1 MEEIGMALIEVKDLK
16 KHFPVRRGPID
27 AILRKPKKYV
37 KAVDGVS
44 FRIEEGKSLGLV
56 GESGSGK
63 TTTGRVI
70 LRLEEPTDGTILFD
84 GKDITKLS
92 KEEMRKLRKE
102 MQIIFQDPMAS
113 LNPYMRVG
121 KAVEH
126 ALEIHGIGDRSSRK
140 EMVLEMLRKVN
151 LEPAEEFYRRYP
163 RELSGGQRQRV
174 VIARALIL
182 KPRFVVADEAV
193 AMLDVSVRSQLL
205 KLLQDLRKEFNLTML
220 FITHDLATTKYVC
233 DEIAVMYL
241 GKIVEIGSFEDIY
254 VNPKHPYTQALIS
267 AVPEPTLKKKK
278 KFIPE
283 GETPNPIDVPSGCR
297 FHPRC
302 PYRMDVCTEEE
313 PQLKVVEGNHRVA
326 CHLYT

>member
-1 MEEIGMALIEVKDLK
+1 MALIEVQNLK
-16 KHFPVRRGPID
+16 KYFPVKQGPID
-27 AILRKPKKYV
+27 VLLRKPRKFV
-37 KAVDGVS
+37 KAVDGVN
-44 FRIEEGKSLGLV
+44 FQIDEGKSLGLV

-70 LRLEEPTDGTILFD
+70 LRLEEPTDGKIIFD
-84 GKDITKLS
+84 GRDITKLS

-121 KAVEH
+121 KAIEH

-140 EMVLEMLRKVN
+140 EMVFEMLRRVN
-151 LEPAEEFYRRYP
+151 LEPAEDIYRRYP

-182 KPRFVVADEAV
+182 KPRLVVADEAV

-205 KLLQDLRKEFNLTML
+205 RLLQDLRKEFNLTML

-241 GKIVEIGSFEDIY
+241 GKIVEVGDFEDISL
-254 VNPKHPYTQALIS
+254 NPKHPYTQALIS
-267 AVPEPTLKKKK
+267 AVPEPSLKKKK

-302 PYRMDVCTEEE
+302 PYRMDICMKEE
-313 PQLKVVEGNHRVA
+313 PQLKVVEENHKVA
-326 CHLYT
+326 CHLYN